1 MSTLWTP
8 SGEHP
13 IPRTAGRTWPGR
25 RPSSTQAAPPGGRP
39 GGQGGHG
46 PTTPG
51 AVGAGRPGRRRPT
64 TVTTSPAPRRSA
76 RPRRRWTPCARSCW
90 RAPVEL
96 VISNHAMGL
105 WELAAL
111 HLSERPP
118 HLPEAQ
124 LAIDALSAL
133 VEGLQGR
140 LGEAETH
147 SARRPGRDA
156 DGLCADPSANGSPG
170 RGGATRPAA
179 KRRRGP
185 GPSGPAGQP
194 GPR

>member
-8 SGEHP
+8 SGEHR
-13 IPRTAGRTWPGR
+13 IPRTPETAAPEDDDPHNGQPRGTGGGPGR
-25 RPSSTQAAPPGGRP
+25 RPDAGTDQAAPANGRP
-39 GGQGGHG
+39 ASADRSRQPTPEEIQGAQEEME
-46 PTTPG
+46 
-51 AVGAGRPGRRRPT
+51 AVRQELL
-64 TVTTSPAPRRSA
+64 
-76 RPRRRWTPCARSCW
+76 

-124 LAIDALSAL
+124 MAIDALSAL

-140 LGEAETH
+140 LGEAERTL
-147 SARRPGRDA
+147 R
-156 DGLCADPSANGSPG
+156 DGLAEIRMAFVQIANAE
-170 RGGATRPAA
+170 RAR
-179 KRRRGP
+179 
-185 GPSGPAGQP
+185 Q
-194 GPR
+194 